1 MGADEDVM
9 DLVISVSR
17 AMRGRMNELLRETGL
32 SHLTGK
38 ALRELSAG
46 PLRLR
51 DLGERLRVVPRTVTQ
66 IADTLEAAGLVER
79 QPHPDDRR
87 SLNLVLTPLGLER
100 LAEVRAV
107 RASAFRQ
114 ISSHLDETERAEA
127 IRLLRRL
134 EAAINPKTA
143 G

>member
-79 QPHPDDRR
+79 QPHPEDRR
-87 SLNLVLTPLGLER
+87 SLNLVLTPLGRER
-100 LAEVRAV
+100 LAEVRAI

-114 ISSHLDETERAEA
+114 ISSHLDEAERAEA
-127 IRLLRRL
+127 IRLLRRM
-134 EAAINPKTA
+134 EAAIPPKTA